1 VCTTLR
7 TKEFL
12 DRRYQGASCG
22 WTGRFSGPD
31 HFGAVD
37 AIGGWRKDD
46 KLVALCGIR
55 SDTDLRRSLS
65 CVAPHGLRQTRNDFS
80 RMEVTLKLSYWGSKG
95 ARNRIKLTMGNS
107 L

>member
-1 VCTTLR
+1 
-7 TKEFL
+7 
-12 DRRYQGASCG
+12 
-22 WTGRFSGPD
+22 
-31 HFGAVD
+31 
-37 AIGGWRKDD
+37 
-46 KLVALCGIR
+46 
-55 SDTDLRRSLS
+55 LRRSLS